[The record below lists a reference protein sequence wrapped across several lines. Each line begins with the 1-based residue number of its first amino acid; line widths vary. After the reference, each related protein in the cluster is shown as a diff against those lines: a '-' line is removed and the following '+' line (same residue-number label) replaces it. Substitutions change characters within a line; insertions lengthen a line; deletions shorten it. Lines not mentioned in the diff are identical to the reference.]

1 MTDVDVPGPID
12 YLLLEFPGDR
22 PLDRAAAALMDLV
35 EQGTIR
41 LYDLVVL
48 RKEAEGTVSM
58 LEIDPDGSFAAF
70 VGARSGLL
78 GEDDATEAGAALE
91 VGTTAVLLVY
101 ENVWAIPFAA
111 AALEAGGQMV
121 ASARIPVQ
129 DVVDALDRLELD
141 G

>member
-22 PLDRAAAALMDLV
+22 PLDRAAAALLDLV

-48 RKEAEGTVSM
+48 RKEAEGVVSL
-58 LEIDPDGSFAAF
+58 LEVDADGAFAAF

-78 GEDDATEAGAALE
+78 GQDDASEAGAALE

-101 ENVWAIPFAA
+101 ENLWAVPFAA
-111 AALEAGGQMV
+111 AALDAGGQVV

-129 DVVDALDRLELD
+129 DVVDALDQLELD

>member
-22 PLDRAAAALMDLV
+22 PLDRAAEALLDLV
-35 EQGTIR
+35 ERGTIR

-48 RKEAEGTVSM
+48 RKEAEGVVSM
-58 LEIDPDGSFAAF
+58 LELDAEGSFSAF

-101 ENVWAIPFAA
+101 ENAWAAPFAA

-121 ASARIPVQ
+121 ASARIPVSE
-129 DVVDALDRLELD
+129 VIEALDRLELD
-141 G
+141 N

>member
-22 PLDRAAAALMDLV
+22 PLDRAAEALLDLI
-35 EQGTIR
+35 ERGTIR

-48 RKEAEGTVSM
+48 RKEAEGVVSM
-58 LEIDPDGSFAAF
+58 LELDAEGSFSAF

-101 ENVWAIPFAA
+101 ENAWAIPFAA
-111 AALEAGGQMV
+111 AALEAGGRMV

-129 DVVDALDRLELD
+129 DVVDALDRLD
-141 G
+141 DAG

>member
-22 PLDRAAAALMDLV
+22 PLDRAAAALLDLV

-41 LYDLVVL
+41 LYDLVLL
-48 RKEAEGTVSM
+48 RKEAEGVVSL
-58 LEIDPDGSFAAF
+58 LEVDGDGSFAAF
-70 VGARSGLL
+70 AGARSGLL
-78 GEDDATEAGAALE
+78 GQDDATEAGAALE

-101 ENVWAIPFAA
+101 EKLWAVPFAA
-111 AALEAGGQMV
+111 AALDAGGQMV

-129 DVVDALDRLELD
+129 DVVGALDQLELD

>member
-22 PLDRAAAALMDLV
+22 PLDRAAAALLDLV

-48 RKEAEGTVSM
+48 RKEAEGVVSL
-58 LEIDPDGSFAAF
+58 LEVDGDGSFAAF
-70 VGARSGLL
+70 AGARSGLL
-78 GEDDATEAGAALE
+78 GQDDATEAGAALE

-101 ENVWAIPFAA
+101 ENLWAVPFAA
-111 AALEAGGQMV
+111 AALDAGGQMV

-129 DVVDALDRLELD
+129 DVVDALDPLELD

>member
-22 PLDRAAAALMDLV
+22 PLDRAAEALLDLID
-35 EQGTIR
+35 QGTIR

-48 RKEAEGTVSM
+48 RKEAEGVVSM
-58 LEIDPDGSFAAF
+58 VELDAEGSFSAF

-101 ENVWAIPFAA
+101 ENAWAAPFAA

-121 ASARIPVQ
+121 ASARIPVA
-129 DVVDALDRLELD
+129 DVVEALDRLELD
-141 G
+141 N

>member
-22 PLDRAAAALMDLV
+22 PLDRAAAALLDLV

-41 LYDLVVL
+41 LYDLVLL
-48 RKEAEGTVSM
+48 RKEAEGVVSL
-58 LEIDPDGSFAAF
+58 LEVDGDGSFAAF
-70 VGARSGLL
+70 AGARSGLL
-78 GEDDATEAGAALE
+78 GQDDATEAGAALE

-101 ENVWAIPFAA
+101 ENLWAVPFAA
-111 AALEAGGQMV
+111 AALDAGGQMV

-129 DVVDALDRLELD
+129 DVVDALDQLELD

>member
-22 PLDRAAAALMDLV
+22 PLDRAAAALLDLV

-41 LYDLVVL
+41 LYDLVLL
-48 RKEAEGTVSM
+48 RKEAEGVVSL
-58 LEIDPDGSFAAF
+58 LEVDGDGSFAAF
-70 VGARSGLL
+70 AGARSGLL
-78 GEDDATEAGAALE
+78 GQDAATEAGAALE

-101 ENVWAIPFAA
+101 ENLWAVPFAA
-111 AALEAGGQMV
+111 AALDAGGQMV

-129 DVVDALDRLELD
+129 DVVDALDQLELD